1 MSDSKSTNTDSSQD
15 WRSLVRE
22 QLVDYGRMLALGNEL
37 LEVLQT
43 YPGPAKLKD
52 LSGRRGNI
60 LRSLQQS
67 AEQMEREGLLIP
79 GSADGILPQKTRGE
93 LRRALEAV
101 LDVEERCRRLHEEH
115 LDRLRRGIQE
125 LEDARDVARVYGH
138 GGTSKRGSK
147 KAGIN
152 ITG

>member
-1 MSDSKSTNTDSSQD
+1 
-15 WRSLVRE
+15 
-22 QLVDYGRMLALGNEL
+22 MLALGKEL

-52 LSGRRGNI
+52 ISGRRGNI

-79 GSADGILPQKTRGE
+79 GGSEGVLPQKARGE

-101 LDVEERCRRLHEEH
+101 LDVEEQCRRLHEEH

-125 LEDARDVARVYGH
+125 LEDARDVAKVYGH
-138 GGTSKRGSK
+138 GSAPNRGPR